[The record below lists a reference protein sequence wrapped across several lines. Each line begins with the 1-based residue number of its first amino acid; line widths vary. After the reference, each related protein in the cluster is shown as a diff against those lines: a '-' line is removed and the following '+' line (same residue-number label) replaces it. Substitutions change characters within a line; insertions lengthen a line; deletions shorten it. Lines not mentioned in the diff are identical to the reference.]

1 VLHYHC
7 ETHSER
13 ERLDRVLE
21 GSTTDCPLLSIVV
34 KGYARESALKKSL
47 ITARVVTLTRAA
59 MSGFD
64 ADRVY
69 SVSVHQNAPSFSTDS
84 PSETEKLLLD
94 FLLQYRLGGEFTYRY
109 ASLLQPRLALIRST
123 SEISFGQIYC

>member
-1 VLHYHC
+1 
-7 ETHSER
+7 
-13 ERLDRVLE
+13 
-21 GSTTDCPLLSIVV
+21 
-34 KGYARESALKKSL
+34 
-47 ITARVVTLTRAA
+47 

-69 SVSVHQNAPSFSTDS
+69 SVSVHQNAPSFSIDS

-109 ASLLQPRLALIRST
+109 ASLPQSCLALTRST
-123 SEISFGQIYC
+123 TQR

>member
-1 VLHYHC
+1 MI
-7 ETHSER
+7 ER
-13 ERLDRVLE
+13 GKRGDDAFLIRARVF
-21 GSTTDCPLLSIVV
+21 LSI
-34 KGYARESALKKSL
+34 SF
-47 ITARVVTLTRAA
+47 TRAA

-94 FLLQYRLGGEFTYRY
+94 FLLQYRLGGEFIYRY
-109 ASLLQPRLALIRST
+109 ASLPPVISSSDTLDP
-123 SEISFGQIYC
+123 EINFGEICS

>member
-1 VLHYHC
+1 M
-7 ETHSER
+7 
-13 ERLDRVLE
+13 LE
-21 GSTTDCPLLSIVV
+21 GSTTDCPPVSMVGRG
-34 KGYARESALKKSL
+34 KRGQTQS
-47 ITARVVTLTRAA
+47 TRRISFTRAAA

-69 SVSVHQNAPSFSTDS
+69 SVSVHQNAPSFSTES

-109 ASLLQPRLALIRST
+109 AFLSSVMSCAET
-123 SEISFGQIYC
+123 FNSEINSGQIYS

>member
-1 VLHYHC
+1 
-7 ETHSER
+7 
-13 ERLDRVLE
+13 
-21 GSTTDCPLLSIVV
+21 
-34 KGYARESALKKSL
+34 
-47 ITARVVTLTRAA
+47 

-69 SVSVHQNAPSFSTDS
+69 SVSVHQNAPSFSTES

-109 ASLLQPRLALIRST
+109 ASPLQSCLALTRSP
-123 SEISFGQIYC
+123 QR

>member
-1 VLHYHC
+1 
-7 ETHSER
+7 
-13 ERLDRVLE
+13 
-21 GSTTDCPLLSIVV
+21 
-34 KGYARESALKKSL
+34 
-47 ITARVVTLTRAA
+47 

-69 SVSVHQNAPSFSTDS
+69 SVSVHQNAPSFSTES

-109 ASLLQPRLALIRST
+109 ASLPPVIS
-123 SEISFGQIYC
+123 SSDMFNPEISFERICS

>member
-1 VLHYHC
+1 
-7 ETHSER
+7 
-13 ERLDRVLE
+13 
-21 GSTTDCPLLSIVV
+21 
-34 KGYARESALKKSL
+34 
-47 ITARVVTLTRAA
+47 

-69 SVSVHQNAPSFSTDS
+69 SVSVHQNAPSFSTES

-109 ASLLQPRLALIRST
+109 ASRPPSMSGSDT
-123 SEISFGQIYC
+123 FDPEINFGQICS